1 MEAHGI
7 LLLAFHLIFLIHT
20 GSSCT
25 VQVDREMLFIP
36 FREYGSLNCT
46 SNDCTDRPT
55 WESRFRKEN
64 IIEGAGFT
72 SVDVN
77 ASDWDG
83 AIIAC
88 QVDPDVGDLVRSQVT
103 VMAYALPSRVTIQL
117 EEELEEGK
125 EHEVTCSA
133 EGVAPVNYLTISLA
147 RGGEPFLNKSYSGD
161 SAKEPEKRMTTFNF
175 TAHRTDNLQ
184 DFACLAT
191 LNLPNVTNTTVWSPP
206 VTVRTYALPNEP
218 QITAETW
225 MEKGTVAKIACDA
238 HQVFPAEN
246 VTVQLSIDNN
256 PVNISST
263 IGSDKVTATSTV
275 DTSDLL
281 PGEHNVTCTSQVF
294 SYRKSSHNLIHIY
307 EIPRVLFGLSA
318 NQAVLGDSV
327 TANCTIMGVSAEYF
341 HISIKCDGKSYDVT
355 EEIIVNRR
363 QPNLPISCEVF
374 IKENG
379 RVVTTSSQNL
389 TVYYPP
395 GPLHINVSENSPVR
409 KGDSF
414 NITCHSEA
422 MPPPEYLWVVPPQ
435 AQVTYSADNSS
446 ITIREASPHH
456 SGNYTCT
463 ATNRLGASP
472 GFRNVEVQPETGSP
486 PHWIIWIIIAAALV
500 VMGVLGVSYYCYRK
514 NGKKGFYN
522 LLRRNPKSTEVPLPL
537 KPSA

>member
-7 LLLAFHLIFLIHT
+7 LLVAFHMAFFIHA

-25 VQVDREMLFIP
+25 VQIDREMLFIP
-36 FREYGSLNCT
+36 FGENGSLNCT
-46 SNDCTDRPT
+46 SNNCTDRPT
-55 WESRFRKEN
+55 WESRLRKDN
-64 IIEGAGFT
+64 IMEGAGFI
-72 SVDVN
+72 SVDVLAN
-77 ASDWDG
+77 DWDESN
-83 AIIAC
+83 ITC
-88 QVDPDVGDLVRSQVT
+88 QVDEEDRKIVRSHVL

-125 EHEVTCSA
+125 GYNVTCSA

-147 RGGEPFLNKSYSGD
+147 RGGEPLLHKSYSEDLDKG
-161 SAKEPEKRMTTFNF
+161 PQNRTTTFIF
-175 TAHRTDNLQ
+175 KVHRTDNLQ

-191 LNLPNVTNTTVWSPP
+191 LNLADITNTTVWSPP
-206 VTVRTYALPNEP
+206 VTVRTYALPNKP

-225 MEKGTVAKIACDA
+225 MEKGTVAEISCEA

-246 VTVQLSIDNN
+246 VNVLLSIDNN
-256 PVNISST
+256 PVNVTTT
-263 IGSDKVTATSTV
+263 IGNDKVTASSTI
-275 DTSDLL
+275 DTSDLQPDL
-281 PGEHNVTCTSQVF
+281 HSVTCESQVF
-294 SYRKSSHNLIHIY
+294 IYSKENIKPIHIY
-307 EIPRVLFGLSA
+307 EIPSVSFNLSSPE
-318 NQAVLGDSV
+318 AVLGDSV
-327 TANCTIMGVSAEYF
+327 TADCTIMGVSAKYF
-341 HISIKCDGKSYDVT
+341 NISIKCDGKSYDVT

-395 GPLHINVSENSPVR
+395 GPLQINVSANSPVR

-446 ITIREASPHH
+446 ITIWEASLHH

-472 GFRNVEVQPETGSP
+472 GFRKVEVQP
-486 PHWIIWIIIAAALV
+486 A
-500 VMGVLGVSYYCYRK
+500 
-514 NGKKGFYN
+514 
-522 LLRRNPKSTEVPLPL
+522 
-537 KPSA
+537 